1 MPGAADPAGFL
12 GQRSSSSEIDQKG
25 IAMAYLL
32 PTDYENY
39 GLSAGT
45 TPDWVT
51 AATALINSFCRRPD
65 LNVTQYQE
73 RLRIVSGTQRVR
85 LSYLPLAP
93 LGAAMSPL
101 VAMEGKYGMPRRGE
115 LVAVP
120 MLEAALA
127 FSLPGEWTVIDP
139 TAVDYAADTGELT
152 LPWNV
157 MGLPYNEVM
166 VTYTAGLAVIGDDVK
181 SACAQIVRNA
191 QAQPALNT
199 SMTKLD
205 TMQMRYFS
213 SSLLDETVQALL
225 RPYVASRMG

>member
-1 MPGAADPAGFL
+1 
-12 GQRSSSSEIDQKG
+12 
-25 IAMAYLL
+25 MAYLL

-39 GLSAGT
+39 GLPAGT

-73 RLRIVSGTQRVR
+73 RLRMASGTQRVR

-93 LGAAMSPL
+93 LGAATSPL
-101 VAMEGKYGMPRRGE
+101 VAMEGKYGQPRRGE
-115 LVAVP
+115 VVAVP
-120 MLEAALA
+120 MVEAALA
-127 FSLPGEWTVIDP
+127 FSLPGQWTAIDP
-139 TAVDYAADTGELT
+139 ATVDYAADTGELT

-166 VTYTAGLAVIGDDVK
+166 VTYTAGLAVIGDEVK
-181 SACAQIVRNA
+181 SACAQIVRNG

-199 SMTKLD
+199 SMTKMD
-205 TMQMRYFS
+205 TLQMKYFS
-213 SSLLDETVQALL
+213 SSLLDETVRALL